1 MMKIK
6 NYLIKELILLIL
18 FGITYCGIEILYRG
32 RTHISML
39 FVGGLCAVLIGMIN
53 EITPKMNIILQMFI
67 GAVIV
72 TIIEFFSG
80 YIINIILGLNVWDYS
95 NLMFNYKGQI
105 SLIFTVIWFFLSAPV
120 IYLDDKLRKIL
131 FK

>member
-1 MMKIK
+1 MKIK
-6 NYLIKELILLIL
+6 NYLIKELILLII

-39 FVGGLCAVLIGMIN
+39 FVGGLCAILIGMIN

>member
-6 NYLIKELILLIL
+6 NYLIKELILLII

-120 IYLDDKLRKIL
+120 IYLDDKIRKIL

>member
-1 MMKIK
+1 MKIK
-6 NYLIKELILLIL
+6 NYLIKELILLII

-80 YIINIILGLNVWDYS
+80 YIINIMLGLNVWDYS

-105 SLIFTVIWFFLSAPV
+105 SLLFTIIWFFLSVPV
-120 IYLDDKLRKIL
+120 LYFDDKLRKIL

>member
-1 MMKIK
+1 MKIK
-6 NYLIKELILLIL
+6 NYLIKELILLII

-105 SLIFTVIWFFLSAPV
+105 SLLFTIIWFFLSVPV

>member
-1 MMKIK
+1 MKIK
-6 NYLIKELILLIL
+6 NYLIKEIILLLI

>member
-1 MMKIK
+1 MRIR
-6 NYLIKELILLIL
+6 NYLIKEIILLLI

-53 EITPKMNIILQMFI
+53 EITPKMNIFLQMFI

-72 TIIEFFSG
+72 TIIEFISG

>member
-1 MMKIK
+1 MKIK
-6 NYLIKELILLIL
+6 NYLIKEIILLII

-105 SLIFTVIWFFLSAPV
+105 SLLFTIIWFFLSMPV

>member
-1 MMKIK
+1 MKIK
-6 NYLIKELILLIL
+6 NYLIKELILLII

-120 IYLDDKLRKIL
+120 TYLDDKLRKIL

>member
-6 NYLIKELILLIL
+6 NYLIKELILLII

-53 EITPKMNIILQMFI
+53 EITPKMNIFLQMFI

-105 SLIFTVIWFFLSAPV
+105 SLLFTIIWFFLSVPV

>member
-1 MMKIK
+1 MKIK
-6 NYLIKELILLIL
+6 NYLIKELILLII

-53 EITPKMNIILQMFI
+53 EITPKMNIFLQMFI

>member
-1 MMKIK
+1 MKIK
-6 NYLIKELILLIL
+6 NYLIKELILLII
-18 FGITYCGIEILYRG
+18 FGISYCGIEILYRG
-32 RTHISML
+32 YTHISM
-39 FVGGLCAVLIGMIN
+39 FFAGGLCAVLIGMIN

-120 IYLDDKLRKIL
+120 IYLDDKIRKIL

>member
-6 NYLIKELILLIL
+6 NYLIKELILLII

-105 SLIFTVIWFFLSAPV
+105 SLMFTVIWFFLSAPV

>member
-1 MMKIK
+1 MKIK
-6 NYLIKELILLIL
+6 NYLIKELILLII

-53 EITPKMNIILQMFI
+53 EITPKMNIFLQMFI

-72 TIIEFFSG
+72 TIIEFVSG

-105 SLIFTVIWFFLSAPV
+105 SLLFTIIWFFLSVPV

>member
-1 MMKIK
+1 MKIK
-6 NYLIKELILLIL
+6 NYLIKELILLII
-18 FGITYCGIEILYRG
+18 FGISYCGIEILYRG
-32 RTHISML
+32 YTHISM
-39 FVGGLCAVLIGMIN
+39 FFAGGLCAVLIGMIN

-105 SLIFTVIWFFLSAPV
+105 SLLFTIIWFFLSVPV

>member
-1 MMKIK
+1 MKIK
-6 NYLIKELILLIL
+6 NYLIKELILLII

-95 NLMFNYKGQI
+95 NLIFNYKGQI

>member
-1 MMKIK
+1 MKIK
-6 NYLIKELILLIL
+6 NYLIKELILLII
-18 FGITYCGIEILYRG
+18 FGISYCGIEILYRG

-67 GAVIV
+67 GAIIV
-72 TIIEFFSG
+72 TIIELFSG
-80 YIINIILGLNVWDYS
+80 YIVNIILGLNVWDYS

-120 IYLDDKLRKIL
+120 IYLDDKIRKIL

>member
-6 NYLIKELILLIL
+6 NYLIKELILLII

>member
-1 MMKIK
+1 MKIK
-6 NYLIKELILLIL
+6 NYLIQELILLII

>member
-1 MMKIK
+1 MKIK
-6 NYLIKELILLIL
+6 NYLIKELILLII

-39 FVGGLCAVLIGMIN
+39 FVGGLCAILIGMIN

-72 TIIEFFSG
+72 TIIEFVSG

>member
-1 MMKIK
+1 MKIK
-6 NYLIKELILLIL
+6 NYLIKELILLII

-80 YIINIILGLNVWDYS
+80 CIINIILGLNVWDYS

>member
-1 MMKIK
+1 MRIR
-6 NYLIKELILLIL
+6 NYLIKEIILLLI

>member
-6 NYLIKELILLIL
+6 NYLIKELILLII

-53 EITPKMNIILQMFI
+53 EITPKMNIFLQMFI

-72 TIIEFFSG
+72 TIIEFISG

>member
-1 MMKIK
+1 MKIK
-6 NYLIKELILLIL
+6 NYLIKELILLII

-32 RTHISML
+32 YTHISM
-39 FVGGLCAVLIGMIN
+39 FFAGGLCAVLIGMIN

>member
-1 MMKIK
+1 MKIK
-6 NYLIKELILLIL
+6 NYLIKELILLII

-39 FVGGLCAVLIGMIN
+39 VVGGLCAVLIGMIN

>member
-6 NYLIKELILLIL
+6 NYLIKELILLII
-18 FGITYCGIEILYRG
+18 FGISYCGIEILYRG
-32 RTHISML
+32 YTHISM
-39 FVGGLCAVLIGMIN
+39 FFAGGLCAVLIGMIN

>member
-1 MMKIK
+1 MKIK
-6 NYLIKELILLIL
+6 NYLIKELILLII

-105 SLIFTVIWFFLSAPV
+105 SLIFTVIWFFLSVPV

>member
-1 MMKIK
+1 MKIK
-6 NYLIKELILLIL
+6 NYLIKEFILLII

-53 EITPKMNIILQMFI
+53 EITPKMNIFLQMFI

-72 TIIEFFSG
+72 TIIEFVSG

-105 SLIFTVIWFFLSAPV
+105 SLLFTIIWFFLSAPV

>member
-1 MMKIK
+1 MKIK
-6 NYLIKELILLIL
+6 NYLIKELILLII

-95 NLMFNYKGQI
+95 NLMFNYKGQV
-105 SLIFTVIWFFLSAPV
+105 SLIFTIIWFFLSAPV

>member
-1 MMKIK
+1 MRIR
-6 NYLIKELILLIL
+6 NYLIKEIILLII

-53 EITPKMNIILQMFI
+53 EITPKMNIFLQMFI

-105 SLIFTVIWFFLSAPV
+105 SLLFTIIWFFLSVPV

>member
-1 MMKIK
+1 MKIK
-6 NYLIKELILLIL
+6 NYLIKELILLII

-67 GAVIV
+67 GSVIV
-72 TIIEFFSG
+72 TIIEFISG

>member
-1 MMKIK
+1 MRIR
-6 NYLIKELILLIL
+6 NYLIKEIILLLI

-53 EITPKMNIILQMFI
+53 EITPKMNIFLQMFI

-72 TIIEFFSG
+72 TMIEFVSG

-105 SLIFTVIWFFLSAPV
+105 SLLFTIIWFFLSVPV

>member
-6 NYLIKELILLIL
+6 NYLIKELILLII

-120 IYLDDKLRKIL
+120 IYIDDKLRKIL

>member
-6 NYLIKELILLIL
+6 NYLIKELILLII

-53 EITPKMNIILQMFI
+53 EITPKMNIFLQMFI

-80 YIINIILGLNVWDYS
+80 YIINIMLGLNVWDYS

-105 SLIFTVIWFFLSAPV
+105 SLLFTIIWFFLSVPV